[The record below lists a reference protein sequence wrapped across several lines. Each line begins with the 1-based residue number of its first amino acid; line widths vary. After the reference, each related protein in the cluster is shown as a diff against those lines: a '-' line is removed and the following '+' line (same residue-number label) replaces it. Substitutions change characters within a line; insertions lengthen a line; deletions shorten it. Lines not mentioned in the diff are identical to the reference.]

1 MKRLS
6 SRAGRFAL
14 WKFIALAA
22 SGNCREA
29 SELLGRYLKAG
40 EGRDLDSLVSLLE
53 EGHHLHHAAFAAM
66 VCGARRDA
74 RLFDSASACKPYGG
88 FRLVATG
95 RQPAT
100 GFCCLFPCEG
110 GRTLGSPLY
119 PCAVA

>member
-1 MKRLS
+1 VKRLS

-53 EGHHLHHAAFAAM
+53 EDTTYIMPPLPQWYAGRAAMRAFSTRHASPMAAF
-66 VCGARRDA
+66 V
-74 RLFDSASACKPYGG
+74 
-88 FRLVATG
+88 
-95 RQPAT
+95 
-100 GFCCLFPCEG
+100 
-110 GRTLGSPLY
+110 
-119 PCAVA
+119 